1 MVRIITDT
9 SSLFTIE
16 QGKEM
21 DVCVIPLSVS
31 INGKNQRDL
40 CFDTREFL
48 NDVRAGHVPSS
59 SQPPVGEVIEAYAAY
74 PDEEIINICMADG
87 LSGTYQTALTA
98 KSNIEDNAHIH
109 VVNSTTLCGPH
120 RYLVEKA
127 VKLRDEGLDA
137 QSILARLQES
147 IAHIH
152 SFLIPQDF
160 DFLKRGGRL
169 KGSTA
174 TLGGLLKL
182 KPIMEAVDGGTRLD
196 KYAITR
202 TLGKAIDT
210 IISTFKEEGIDAG
223 YKIYIAH
230 ADALAGAQMMMKKLQ
245 EAFPTSMFEL
255 LELSPAFITQGGPE
269 CIAVQYIKM

>member
-1 MVRIITDT
+1 MVKIITDT
-9 SSLFTIE
+9 SSLFTVE

-31 INGKNQRDL
+31 INGKHQRDL
-40 CFDTREFL
+40 CFDTNEFL

-59 SQPPVGEVIEAYAAY
+59 SQPPIGEVMEAYETY
-74 PDEEIINICMADG
+74 GDEEIINICMADG
-87 LSGTYQTALTA
+87 LSGTYQTALSA
-98 KSNIEDNAHIH
+98 KENLEENAHIH
-109 VVNSTTLCGPH
+109 VLNSTTLCGPH

-127 VKLRDEGLDA
+127 VKLRDEGFDA
-137 QSILARLQES
+137 HAILERLQES
-147 IAHIH
+147 LAHIH

-160 DFLKRGGRL
+160 EFLKRGGRL

-196 KYAITR
+196 KFGITR

-210 IISTFKEEGIDAG
+210 IISKFKEEGVNAE
-223 YKIYIAH
+223 YKIYVAH
-230 ADALAGAQMMMKKLQ
+230 ADALEGAEMMMKKLKDS
-245 EAFPTSMFEL
+245 FPTSAFEL